1 MHKLSS
7 MALAAATLAL
17 TACVDMPSIS
27 HQNVGEADTLAT
39 KADSRLVYA
48 RSRNAPAAPHD
59 VICAEPSPEV
69 AKAFSTAFGASA
81 EAEAKAIPA
90 LSQAGDVRGALA
102 VSRARSEAIAQL
114 GKRLG
119 TIQLLRNGLF
129 SACEAYA
136 NGAISPISYAFLL
149 SRFGDVMVTL
159 LAVEMVSGDGIASDG
174 TTTEATAPPPGT
186 GKPAPGDAPQDGS
199 APVAQPVA
207 ADGTRAAMKKVA
219 AVKKA
224 GTADQANAQ
233 GGDAAAPD
241 KSAPG
246 RIRPR
251 HPRRDRPPRP
261 DSAMR
266 RPRRSCSCSKRICA
280 AAKPVLWCWPAPS
293 RWTTKR
299 KPVRTAG
306 RWGGRDRAIY
316 LPCAARSSPNT
327 DAWWWIPWSSNAG
340 PKRKPCSRA
349 RWRRR
354 KTASR
359 RKKLRRQ
366 VQSGMPRT
374 IECGGRVR

>member
-136 NGAISPISYAFLL
+136 NGAISPISYAFML

-174 TTTEATAPPPGT
+174 TTTEATAPLPGT
-186 GKPAPGDAPQDGS
+186 GKSAPGDASQDGA
-199 APVAQPVA
+199 APGAQPVA
-207 ADGTRAAMKKVA
+207 ADGAPAAMKKVA

-233 GGDAAAPD
+233 GGD

-246 RIRPR
+246 ANT
-251 HPRRDRPPRP
+251 
-261 DSAMR
+261 SASST
-266 RPRRSCSCSKRICA
+266 PGQVIKAGLSDA
-280 AAKPVLWCWPAPS
+280 Q
-293 RWTTKR
+293 TT
-299 KPVRTAG
+299 
-306 RWGGRDRAIY
+306 AIVQLQQAY
-316 LPCAARSSPNT
+316 LRGSE
-327 DAWWWIPWSSNAG
+327 AG
-340 PKRKPCSRA
+340 PLVLACAVALDDKAQAGANGGPLAQAGSGTLPSVCSTFLAQYGRMVVDTVEFERRA
-349 RWRRR
+349 EAQAVLARAMASA
-354 KTASR
+354 KDGQPKEEVETAVS
-359 RKKLRRQ
+359 
-366 VQSGMPRT
+366 
-374 IECGGRVR
+374 VRNAANN

>member
-186 GKPAPGDAPQDGS
+186 GKSAPGEAPQDGS
-199 APVAQPVA
+199 APGAQPVA
-207 ADGTRAAMKKVA
+207 ADGAPAAMKKVA

-233 GGDAAAPD
+233 GGDAAPD

-246 RIRPR
+246 AHTSASSTPGQATKAGLSDAQTTAIVQLQQAYLRGSEAGPLVLACAVALDDKAQAGANGGPLAQAGSGDLPSVCSAFLGEYGRMVVDTVKFE
-251 HPRRDRPPRP
+251 RRAEAQAMLEKARASIK
-261 DSAMR
+261 DSQ
-266 RPRRSCSCSKRICA
+266 PKE
-280 AAKPVLWCWPAPS
+280 VE
-293 RWTTKR
+293 
-299 KPVRTAG
+299 TAG
-306 RWGGRDRAIY
+306 SVRN
-316 LPCAARSSPNT
+316 AAN
-327 DAWWWIPWSSNAG
+327 N
-340 PKRKPCSRA
+340 
-349 RWRRR
+349 
-354 KTASR
+354 
-359 RKKLRRQ
+359 
-366 VQSGMPRT
+366 
-374 IECGGRVR
+374 

>member
-7 MALAAATLAL
+7 MALAVATLAL

-186 GKPAPGDAPQDGS
+186 GKSAPGDAPQDGS

-207 ADGTRAAMKKVA
+207 ADGTPAAMKKVA

-233 GGDAAAPD
+233 GGDAAPD
-241 KSAPG
+241 KSGAPG
-246 RIRPR
+246 AHTSASSTPGQATKAGLSDAQTTAIVQLQQAYLRGSEAGPLVLACAVALDDKAQAGANGGPLAQAAPGTLPSVCSAFLGEYGRMVVDTLEVE
-251 HPRRDRPPRP
+251 RRAEAQAVLARAMASTK
-261 DSAMR
+261 DSQ
-266 RPRRSCSCSKRICA
+266 PKEE
-280 AAKPVLWCWPAPS
+280 VE
-293 RWTTKR
+293 
-299 KPVRTAG
+299 TAG
-306 RWGGRDRAIY
+306 SVRN
-316 LPCAARSSPNT
+316 AAN
-327 DAWWWIPWSSNAG
+327 N
-340 PKRKPCSRA
+340 
-349 RWRRR
+349 
-354 KTASR
+354 
-359 RKKLRRQ
+359 
-366 VQSGMPRT
+366 
-374 IECGGRVR
+374 